1 MRELRS
7 KELLMMAPESW
18 TCGTKTF
25 TAIAVKQVTRS
36 AQISQESAGGGDDK
50 MLSPRGTGSRV
61 SGMV

>member
-1 MRELRS
+1 
-7 KELLMMAPESW
+7 MMAPESW